1 MRTIVGYKSD
11 VGQVRQGNEDSYLVQ
26 DPFYAVADGMGG
38 HVAGD
43 VASQTAIE
51 TISGNTRDGGVAE
64 VATLET
70 LIKEANSAIWEKAQ
84 DEPALQGMGTTCTLI
99 LVDDSEVH
107 IGHVGDSRAYLFRE
121 GELSQLTE
129 DHTLVARMVKEGRLQ
144 PEEAERH
151 PQRSIITRTLGV
163 DSEVQVDTMS
173 VPVQNGDRILI
184 CSDGLTSMI
193 YADDISEVLSTED
206 DPQAAV
212 ERLVDL
218 ANDAGGEDNVTA
230 VVIDFHEG
238 SASSAG
244 AAVAAG
250 LRTDERRTTA
260 EQARVDT
267 APGTYVDENTRAVDV
282 REVQE
287 RVATPAPERARPAPV
302 ERQSIAS
309 SKRRSVLRT
318 VVSLF
323 LIVAVLAIGA
333 YIFFRYAV
341 VENSY
346 FVGATDGGE
355 VAIYQGLP
363 EDVMGISFQ
372 EEQEVTDVR
381 VDEIPEFL
389 REDVE
394 NGIEADSLEDARRT
408 VANLEQ
414 RARDEDFDRPTDK
427 KTNDREEEGSN
438 N

>member
-1 MRTIVGYKSD
+1 MRTVVGYKSD
-11 VGQVRQGNEDSYLVQ
+11 VGQVRQGNEDSYLIQ
-26 DPFYAVADGMGG
+26 EPFFAVADGMGG

-51 TISGNTRDGGVAE
+51 TISGSTRDGARDPGR
-64 VATLET
+64 LES

-84 DEPALQGMGTTCTLI
+84 AEPSLQGMGTTCTLI
-99 LVDDSEVH
+99 LVDDSQVH
-107 IGHVGDSRAYLFRE
+107 IGHVGDSRAYLFRD
-121 GELSQLTE
+121 GELSQVTE

-173 VPVQNGDRILI
+173 LAVQSGDRILI

-193 YADDISEVLSTED
+193 DAGDITEVLSSVE
-206 DPQAAV
+206 DPQEAV

-218 ANDAGGEDNVTA
+218 ANAAGGEDNVTS

-244 AAVAAG
+244 AQAATAIAT
-250 LRTDERRTTA
+250 TDRRTTS

-267 APGTYVDENTRAVDV
+267 GPVLDLDENTRAVDI
-282 REVQE
+282 REVQQGMATPRPQRDAPAPIERE
-287 RVATPAPERARPAPV
+287 RVPEPKKRSALRP
-302 ERQSIAS
+302 
-309 SKRRSVLRT
+309 VL
-318 VVSLF
+318 SLV
-323 LIVAVLAIGA
+323 LIVAVLAIGG
-333 YIFFRYAV
+333 YIFFRYVIVA
-341 VENSY
+341 NSY
-346 FVGATDGGE
+346 FVGATDDGT

-363 EDVMGISFQ
+363 EDVAGINFA
-372 EEQEVTDVR
+372 EEQQVTAVR
-381 VDEIPEFL
+381 VEDLPTFL
-389 REDVE
+389 QEDVE
-394 NGIEADSLEDARRT
+394 NGIEADSLDDAEQT

-414 RARDEDFDRPTDK
+414 RARDKEFDEP
-427 KTNDREEEGSN
+427 TNDGNGNDGGEGSN